1 MAIVI
6 AAAMGTL
13 MILLVI
19 YACIVASSRMDDQ
32 LQDLQQRKLEE
43 QKENGRGKDN
53 EE

>member
-32 LQDLQQRKLEE
+32 YAKR
-43 QKENGRGKDN
+43 RGLSWLSV
-53 EE
+53 

>member
-13 MILLVI
+13 KVLVVI
-19 YACIVASSRMDDQ
+19 YACIVAGSRMDDQ

-43 QKENGRGKDN
+43 QKENGRGKDS

>member
-6 AAAMGTL
+6 AAGLGTL
-13 MILLVI
+13 MVVFVI
-19 YACIVASSRMDDQ
+19 YACIVVGSRMDEQ

-43 QKENGRGKDN
+43 QKENGRGKDG